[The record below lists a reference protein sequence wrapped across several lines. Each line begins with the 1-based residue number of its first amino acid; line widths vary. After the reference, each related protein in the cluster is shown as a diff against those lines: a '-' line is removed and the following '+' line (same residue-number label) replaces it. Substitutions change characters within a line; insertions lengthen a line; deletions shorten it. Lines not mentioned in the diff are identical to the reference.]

1 LRTWG
6 IRAVAGRAVAL
17 GTWGIGAVARRAVAL
32 GTWGIR
38 TVASRAVAYGA
49 VALRTW
55 GIGTIASR
63 AVTLGT
69 WRVGPITGRTG
80 WAVALRAITSWS
92 CLCRVGGGTFD
103 WFLFVTGSATL
114 GFFVTARKKMEQ
126 E

>member
-6 IRAVAGRAVAL
+6 IGAVAGRAVAL
-17 GTWGIGAVARRAVAL
+17 GTWGVRTVAGRAVAL
-32 GTWGIR
+32 GTWSIG

-55 GIGTIASR
+55 GIGAVAGR
-63 AVTLGT
+63 AVALGT
-69 WRVGPITGRTG
+69 WGVRTIAGRTG
-80 WAVALRAITSWS
+80 WAVALRAITSRS